1 MIAPRA
7 LLLSSSRV
15 PGREE
20 YLTWAADELRDFLG
34 PVTRAAFVPFAGV
47 TIAWEEYAARTAEA
61 FATIGVRIEPVLDE
75 ASAAGQLRA
84 AEAIVVGGGNTFHLL
99 HLLQRSGA
107 LDAIGERVRAG
118 VPFIGWSAGSN
129 IACPTVRTTND
140 MPIVEPRSL
149 GALGLVPFQLNPHFT
164 DWQQPG
170 HRGETRTDRLNEFIA
185 VNRDVTVVG
194 LREGG
199 ILRLEGAALSLRGIP
214 DDAILFRHGT
224 EPRAVQRGSDLG
236 FLLGRD
242 QAP

>member
-15 PGREE
+15 PGRDE
-20 YLTWAADELRDFLG
+20 YLTWAADDLRDFLG
-34 PVTRAAFVPFAGV
+34 PVKRATFVPFAGV
-47 TIAWEEYAARTAEA
+47 TIAWPEYAARTAEA
-61 FATIGVRIEPVLDE
+61 LGTLGVTIEPVLDE
-75 ASAAGQLRA
+75 ASAAGRLRG

-107 LDAIGERVRAG
+107 LEAIGERVRAG
-118 VPFIGWSAGSN
+118 VPYVGWSAGSN
-129 IACPTVRTTND
+129 IACPTIRTTND

-170 HRGETRTDRLNEFIA
+170 HRGETRTDRLNEYIT

-199 ILRLEGAALSLRGIP
+199 ILRLEGDRLTLGGIP
-214 DDAILFRHGT
+214 DDAILFRQGAET
-224 EPRAVQRGSDLG
+224 RAVQKGADLS
-236 FLLGRD
+236 FLLRES
-242 QAP
+242 